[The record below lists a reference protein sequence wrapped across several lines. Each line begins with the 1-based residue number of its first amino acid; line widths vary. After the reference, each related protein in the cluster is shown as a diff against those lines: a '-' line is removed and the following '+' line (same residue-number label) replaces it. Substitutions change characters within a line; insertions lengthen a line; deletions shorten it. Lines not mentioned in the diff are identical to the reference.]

1 MKPKLYDKGLEQH
14 LTSKILLGNLVMIF
28 WIALGTI
35 AVWLLYPIL
44 SVFFLAFAVIMVY
57 IVLRKVVCTNCYY
70 YDKWCSIGWGKL
82 AAKLFKK
89 GNIEKFNTNIG
100 VKLAPL
106 VYGLLTIIP
115 LIAIVVSIILLFDYT
130 KISILILLLLV
141 SVYSGGISRK
151 YACSKCKMKIS
162 CPGSASK

>member
-1 MKPKLYDKGLEQH
+1 MEPKLYDDGLDQH
-14 LTSKILLGNLVMIF
+14 PKSKIFLGNLMMIF

-35 AVWLLYPIL
+35 AVWFLYPLL

-89 GNIEKFNTNIG
+89 ENREDS
-100 VKLAPL
+100 L
-106 VYGLLTIIP
+106 
-115 LIAIVVSIILLFDYT
+115 SILL
-130 KISILILLLLV
+130 
-141 SVYSGGISRK
+141 R
-151 YACSKCKMKIS
+151 
-162 CPGSASK
+162 